1 MARTHEL
8 PIYTPAR
15 SQPAID
21 LSGDEDLPEPE
32 VLEAEPAAPPWPHQ
46 PTVEWQVCGQCNY
59 DCSYCIQSKKYR
71 VGYPTRDELDAALA
85 FLNGLPGTWE
95 IKMTG
100 GEPFASRLYLDHI
113 IPTLAAGRHTISTLT
128 NLSAPQRAL
137 RRFAELTRGR
147 LGIVSA
153 SLHLEFT
160 DVAGFLARLE
170 VLRSHADEAA
180 RFVVNMVLIPDRL
193 AEVAAAKRAVEA
205 AGFRFFPQLM
215 KVKGGVHPYT
225 PTQRE
230 QVEAIVGDLEQAALT
245 RSANLAP
252 AYAGR
257 RCWTGAR
264 YLVLL
269 QSGNA
274 WSCRTAR
281 RHDQGYLGNAY
292 AGDVQLRPG
301 PILCPYA
308 ICPCTVPA
316 NRGMIDLPLPQAQES
331 LEP

>member
-1 MARTHEL
+1 MVHPYEKRSLPVHAPAPSLKARF
-8 PIYTPAR
+8 
-15 SQPAID
+15 D
-21 LSGDEDLPEPE
+21 LSEIE
-32 VLEAEPAAPPWPHQ
+32 EPAVLTDGPGAPPWPHQ

-71 VGYPTRDELDAALA
+71 VGYPSRAELDAALG
-85 FLNGLPGTWE
+85 FLAALPGAWE
-95 IKMTG
+95 VKMTG
-100 GEPFASRLYLDHI
+100 GEPFASRLFLDHI
-113 IPTLAAGRHTISTLT
+113 VPSLAAGGHTISTLT
-128 NLSAPQRAL
+128 NLSAPARQL

-160 DVAGFLARLE
+160 DVASFISRLE
-170 VLRSHADEAA
+170 QLREHADASA
-180 RFVVNMVLIPDRL
+180 RFVVNMVLIPARL
-193 AEVAAAKRAVEA
+193 AEVAAAKAAVEA

-225 PTQRE
+225 PAQRE
-230 QVEAIVGDLEQAALT
+230 QVEAIVGDLERAART

-252 AYAGR
+252 AYTGR

-269 QSGNA
+269 QTGDA

-292 AGDVQLRPG
+292 AGEVALRPG
-301 PILCPYA
+301 PIECPYS

-316 NRGMIDLPLPQAQES
+316 NRGMIEGV
-331 LEP
+331 ER